1 MINIYTIGFTQK
13 TAEQFFTILKNA
25 KIDCLVDVRLNNVSQ
40 LAGYTKSLDLKYFL
54 KEILNIEYR
63 HSTMLAPTK
72 DILDGY
78 KKGKISWNDYE
89 IKYLDLI
96 SKRHVE
102 KDFIKFLPKNSQNIC
117 LLCSEVRPDNCH
129 RRLLAEYL
137 KNKLPEEINNVCHL

>member
-96 SKRHVE
+96 SSRHVE
-102 KDFIKFLPKNSQNIC
+102 KDFIKF
-117 LLCSEVRPDNCH
+117 
-129 RRLLAEYL
+129 
-137 KNKLPEEINNVCHL
+137 